1 MFSTLDLAAAKQ
13 SYFKTGHGHYS
24 PQKSEV
30 SFELSQMTSKDRG
43 EILEVMIADYFNRHG
58 IESQR
63 SDTQDYDLDAF
74 VGGRHIRIEV
84 KSAMKAKVTNKYIF
98 QGIKPE
104 NFDMLFLVFVDPDN
118 GPQVRTVSKRDVD
131 EFTTRY
137 TRLDQGYKMSFK
149 DVNDGPVLTSKWD
162 IMYNNE
168 TVKQ

>member
-1 MFSTLDLAAAKQ
+1 MFSTLDLAAAKW
-13 SYFKTGHGHYS
+13 SYFKTGHGHYK

-98 QGIKPE
+98 SRYQARK
-104 NFDMLFLVFVDPDN
+104 FRHAVFSIRRSRQWPTSQN
-118 GPQVRTVSKRDVD
+118 SI
-131 EFTTRY
+131 ETRCRRIHNTIHS
-137 TRLDQGYKMSFK
+137 TRSGL
-149 DVNDGPVLTSKWD
+149 
-162 IMYNNE
+162 
-168 TVKQ
+168 

>member
-13 SYFKTGHGHYS
+13 SYFTTGHGHYS
-24 PQKSEV
+24 PTKSEV
-30 SFELSQMTSKDRG
+30 SFELSQMAAKDRG

-84 KSAMKAKVTNKYIF
+84 KSAMKAKATGKYCF
-98 QGIKPE
+98 QNIKPE
-104 NFDMLFLVFVDPDN
+104 NFDMLFLVFIDPDN
-118 GPQVRTVSKRDVD
+118 GPQVRTVSKRDVN

-137 TRLDQGYKMSFK
+137 TRHHMGYTMGFK
-149 DVNDGPVLTSKWD
+149 DIDDGPVLTSQWD